1 MIFTTKSSAHPAL
14 MLAAVLV
21 IATADPSA
29 AQDLPRIGNDGFRQG
44 VPSVMSPPRPPRPPQ
59 PAPETPF
66 AGAYRRAGSPRL
78 ILFFN
83 RDISAV
89 PTSEAR
95 VQRRDIAIIE
105 RDGRLTT
112 RGQAPSAPPSTAG
125 RPPAGQSKST
135 LEVQAGPDAT
145 APSETPAGPRQVE
158 VEDRLRLQSER
169 RTEVT
174 VERQALGARDA
185 PMDEGSQWQFETGF
199 TRRLATERVRMV
211 DRATALRIS
220 TAARSILDPQQLE
233 TAAIREHAEVV
244 VLVRAAPMQAA
255 PGGSIYRVTAVDLR
269 RGTILAD
276 EVITPPAVEPAQLP
290 ASSGDLAAAALML
303 RLQSEWSPPR

>member
-1 MIFTTKSSAHPAL
+1 MTFTTRLPARPVLAVVTLLVMASAG
-14 MLAAVLV
+14 
-21 IATADPSA
+21 TSA
-29 AQDLPRIGNDGFRQG
+29 AQDLPRIGNDGFRQD
-44 VPSVMSPPRPPRPPQ
+44 VPSVLSPPRPPRPPQ
-59 PAPETPF
+59 PAPETLF
-66 AGAYRRAGSPRL
+66 ASAYRRAGSPRL

-89 PTSEAR
+89 TTGEAR

-105 RDGRLTT
+105 RDGRLMA
-112 RGQAPSAPPSTAG
+112 REQGPSAPATTAG
-125 RPPAGQSKST
+125 RSPAGQSKST
-135 LEVQAGPDAT
+135 LEVQAEPDAT
-145 APSETPAGPRQVE
+145 ASSETPTGPRQVE
-158 VEDRLRLQSER
+158 VEDRLRLHSDR

-174 VERQALGARDA
+174 VERQAFGARDA
-185 PMDEGSQWQFETGF
+185 PMEEGSQWQFETGF

-211 DRATALRIS
+211 DRSTALRIS

-276 EVITPPAVEPAQLP
+276 EVITPPAVDPAQLP

>member
-1 MIFTTKSSAHPAL
+1 MTLAIRSSAPPAL
-14 MLAAVLV
+14 ALAALLLL
-21 IATADPSA
+21 ASAGPGA
-29 AQDLPRIGNDGFRQG
+29 AQDQPRIGQDGFRQG
-44 VPSVMSPPRPPRPPQ
+44 VPGVLSPPRPPRPPQ

-66 AGAYRRAGSPRL
+66 ASAYRRAGSPRL

-83 RDISAV
+83 RDISAI

-95 VQRRDIAIIE
+95 VQRRDIATLE
-105 RDGRLTT
+105 RDGRLTL
-112 RGQAPSAPPSTAG
+112 REQAPAAPATTVE
-125 RPPAGQSKST
+125 RPPLGQSKST
-135 LEVQAGPDAT
+135 LEVQAQPDAT
-145 APSETPAGPRQVE
+145 APGETGPRQVE
-158 VEDRLRLQSER
+158 VGERLRLQSER

-174 VERQALGARDA
+174 VERQAFGARNA
-185 PMDEGSQWQFETGF
+185 PMDEGSQWLFETGF

-220 TAARSILDPQQLE
+220 TAARSVLDPQQLE

-276 EVITPPAVEPAQLP
+276 EVITPPAVEPGQLA

-303 RLQSEWSPPR
+303 QLQSEWSPPR